1 MRKKTNEV
9 SRQER
14 NKLPNKVDKNA
25 VAVTRT
31 NSQCKEKVL
40 GHMQHKH

>member
-1 MRKKTNEV
+1 MRKKANEV
-9 SRQER
+9 SRQDK

-25 VAVTRT
+25 VA
-31 NSQCKEKVL
+31 QCKEEVL

>member
-1 MRKKTNEV
+1 MRKKANEV
-9 SRQER
+9 SRQDK

-31 NSQCKEKVL
+31 NSQCKEEVL
-40 GHMQHKH
+40 GLMQHKH